1 MDIKEKTMKAIAKV
15 LMIVGVSVAGM
26 GFAQAE
32 TKLVAADDAVTSEIC
47 VVAASGNKLK
57 LHRTMRDRRISRSYV
72 DKNVT
77 CNEMPI
83 VEFVEQY
90 GDNVVAINH
99 YLTSGKYQPQLL
111 TKANF
116 AK

>member
-47 VVAASGNKLK
+47 VVAASGKKLK
-57 LHRTMRDRRISRSYV
+57 LHKTIKDFGLTRNYV
-72 DKNVT
+72 ARNVE
-77 CNEMPI
+77 CNGMPI

-90 GDNVVAINH
+90 GDNVTSINH
-99 YLTSGKYQPQLL
+99 YITSGEYTGQLI
-111 TKANF
+111 TQVT